1 MALPILIVTF
11 SEPPDKILLS
21 VKETPTHLQISCSI
35 SGCVPAP
42 VVSLSISG
50 SVIPKSNTSVYTS
63 INTSTVTG
71 SVILSSVRDSA
82 AIQCHVHVLNT
93 NYTNT
98 IQEYYTRYTQQAV
111 AVPYTSKGL
120 KGNANDWAIMSV
132 IICILVVS
140 INDY

>member
-1 MALPILIVTF
+1 M
-11 SEPPDKILLS
+11 LLS
-21 VKETPTHLQISCSI
+21 VLENRNELQISCSI

-82 AIQCHVHVLNT
+82 AIQCHVQVLHT
-93 NYTNT
+93 NYTHT
-98 IQEYYTRYTQQAV
+98 IQEYYNKYTRDAV
-111 AVPYTSKGL
+111 AVPFTSHGYRWSDSYQQIITVISFL
-120 KGNANDWAIMSV
+120 LLAMSRKEDV
-132 IICILVVS
+132 LHQ
-140 INDY
+140 